1 MLKAKKEVSIMKV
14 KKARAL
20 LDHKKFAEELKKLGK
35 TQEEFAEDMDMSD
48 RYVRILSTVDR
59 NVSISLA
66 YALSQAFGVPI
77 EYLLVVVEDK

>member
-1 MLKAKKEVSIMKV
+1 MKSKKI
-14 KKARAL
+14 RAL

-66 YALSQAFGVPI
+66 YAFGVPI
-77 EYLLVVVEDK
+77 EYLLLVVEDK

>member
-1 MLKAKKEVSIMKV
+1 M
-14 KKARAL
+14 
-20 LDHKKFAEELKKLGK
+20 DHKKFAEELKKLGK

-77 EYLLVVVEDK
+77 EYLLLVVDDEEE

>member
-1 MLKAKKEVSIMKV
+1 MKSR
-14 KKARAL
+14 KIRAL

-66 YALSQAFGVPI
+66 YGFSQAFGVTI
-77 EYLLVVVEDK
+77 EYLLLVVDDEEE

>member
-1 MLKAKKEVSIMKV
+1 MKSKKV
-14 KKARAL
+14 RAL
-20 LDHKKFAEELKKLGK
+20 LDHKKFAEELKKLGQ

>member
-1 MLKAKKEVSIMKV
+1 MKSKKI
-14 KKARAL
+14 RAL
-20 LDHKKFAEELKKLGK
+20 LDHKKFAEKLKKLGK

>member
-1 MLKAKKEVSIMKV
+1 MNIQK
-14 KKARAL
+14 KKARL
-20 LDHKKFAEELKKLGK
+20 NHLKFSEELRRLGM

-66 YALSQAFGVPI
+66 YAFSQAFGVPI
-77 EYLLVVVEDK
+77 EYLLLVVEDKE

>member
-1 MLKAKKEVSIMKV
+1 MKSKKV
-14 KKARAL
+14 RAL
-20 LDHKKFAEELKKLGK
+20 LDHKKFAEELKKFGK

-77 EYLLVVVEDK
+77 EYLLLVVEDKE

>member
-1 MLKAKKEVSIMKV
+1 MKV

-66 YALSQAFGVPI
+66 YAFSQAFGVPI
-77 EYLLVVVEDK
+77 EYLLLVVEDKEE

>member
-1 MLKAKKEVSIMKV
+1 MKLKKV
-14 KKARAL
+14 RAL
-20 LDHKKFAEELKKLGK
+20 LDHKKFAEELKILGR
-35 TQEEFAEDMDMSD
+35 TQEEFAEDLDMSD